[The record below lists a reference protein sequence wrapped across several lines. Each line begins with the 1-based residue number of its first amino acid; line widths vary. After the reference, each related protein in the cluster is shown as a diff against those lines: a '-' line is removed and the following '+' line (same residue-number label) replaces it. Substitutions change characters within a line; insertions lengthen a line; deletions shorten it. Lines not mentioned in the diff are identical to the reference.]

1 LWLNPEK
8 SVRREE
14 TVMKRM
20 LWVALAVLL
29 VPVVVVA
36 QPVLKFD
43 DPTAPGGTVSY
54 AGAGGPILGTDIQFQ
69 SILGIGTP
77 ANPGVELT
85 CVGCLLNFTTGAVTS
100 EGSPGL
106 APWVAGA
113 GGTISIVG
121 AIPAL
126 GIPAG
131 TTLLT
136 GTFSGTPLE
145 AIGAGLQFGLFA
157 GAGSDV
163 KNEDLAE
170 FFGLPPD
177 FTFANTAITA
187 DITHNPLT
195 AAFSGTVVNAD
206 LNNTS
211 TLVVVPY
218 PFTLLLV
225 GAGLLGMG
233 LRRRVA

>member
-1 LWLNPEK
+1 M
-8 SVRREE
+8 
-14 TVMKRM
+14 TKRM
-20 LWVALAVLL
+20 IWVALAVLL
-29 VPVVVVA
+29 VPVVVGA
-36 QPVLKFD
+36 QPILKFD

-54 AGAGGPILGTDIQFQ
+54 DGALGPIIGTDIQFQ

-77 ANPGVELT
+77 LNSGVNLA
-85 CVGCLLNFTTGAVTS
+85 CVGCLLNLTTGAVTT
-100 EGSPGL
+100 EGTPGG
-106 APWVAGA
+106 APYQAGP

-121 AIPAL
+121 GIPAL

-136 GTFSGTPLE
+136 GTFAGTPVQ

-157 GAGSDV
+157 AGGTDE
-163 KNEDLAE
+163 KNETLAA
-170 FFGLPPD
+170 FFGLPTD
-177 FTFANTAITA
+177 FTFANTAITTDL
-187 DITHNPLT
+187 DIDPVT
-195 AAFSGTVVNAD
+195 AAFSGVVVNAD

-225 GAGLLGMG
+225 GAGLLGG
-233 LRRRVA
+233 GLLRRRVV

>member
-1 LWLNPEK
+1 
-8 SVRREE
+8 
-14 TVMKRM
+14 MM
-20 LWVALAVLL
+20 WVALAVLL
-29 VPVVVVA
+29 VPGVVGA
-36 QPVLKFD
+36 QPILKFD

-54 AGAGGPILGTDIQFQ
+54 NGNLGPITGTDIQFQ

-77 ANPGVELT
+77 LNSGVELD
-85 CVGCLLNFTTGAVTS
+85 CVGCLLNFTTGAVTT
-100 EGSPGL
+100 EGVPGG
-106 APWVAGA
+106 APYEAGA

-126 GIPAG
+126 GILPG

-136 GTFSGTPLE
+136 GTFAGTPVQ
-145 AIGAGLQFGLFA
+145 AIGAFLTFGLFA
-157 GAGSDV
+157 GGGTDE
-163 KNEDLAE
+163 KNETLAE
-170 FFGLPPD
+170 FFGLPID
-177 FTFANTAITA
+177 FVFANTSITA
-187 DITHNPLT
+187 DLVVNPTT

-225 GAGLLGMG
+225 GAGLLGAG
-233 LRRRVA
+233 LLRRRIV

>member
-1 LWLNPEK
+1 
-8 SVRREE
+8 
-14 TVMKRM
+14 MKRM
-20 LWVALAVLL
+20 MWVALAVLL
-29 VPVVVVA
+29 GPVVVGA

-54 AGAGGPILGTDIQFQ
+54 NGLLGPITGTDIQFQ

-77 ANPGVELT
+77 LNAGVELT
-85 CVGCLLNFTTGAVTS
+85 CVGCLLNFTTGAVTT
-100 EGSPGL
+100 EGSPGV
-106 APWVAGA
+106 APWVAGP

-126 GIPAG
+126 GILPG

-145 AIGAGLQFGLFA
+145 VIGLGLQFGLFA
-157 GAGSDV
+157 GAGDDV
-163 KNEDLAE
+163 KNEDLAA
-170 FFGLPPD
+170 FFGLPAD

-187 DITHNPLT
+187 DITHNPIT
-195 AAFSGTVVNAD
+195 AAFSGVVVNAD

-211 TLVVVPY
+211 TLVVPY

-225 GAGLLGMG
+225 GAGLLGVG
-233 LRRRVA
+233 LLRRRIA

>member
-20 LWVALAVLL
+20 IWVALAVLL

-43 DPTAPGGTVSY
+43 DPTSPGGTVSY
-54 AGAGGPILGTDIQFQ
+54 DGAGGPILGTDIQFQ

-77 ANPGVELT
+77 LNPGVELT

-100 EGSPGL
+100 EGGPGL
-106 APWVAGA
+106 APWLAGA

-163 KNEDLAE
+163 KNETLAA
-170 FFGLPPD
+170 FFGLPAD

-187 DITHNPLT
+187 DITHNPIT

>member
-1 LWLNPEK
+1 
-8 SVRREE
+8 
-14 TVMKRM
+14 MKRM
-20 LWVALAVLL
+20 IWVALAVLL
-29 VPVVVVA
+29 VPVVVGA

-54 AGAGGPILGTDIQFQ
+54 DGTLGSPIVGTDIQFQ

-77 ANPGVELT
+77 NPGVELT
-85 CVGCLLNFTTGAVTS
+85 CVGCLLNFTTGPVTS
-100 EGSPGL
+100 EGGPGV
-106 APWVAGA
+106 APWVAGP

-131 TTLLT
+131 TTLLS

-145 AIGAGLQFGLFA
+145 VIGAGLNFGLFA
-157 GAGSDV
+157 GAGDDV
-163 KNEDLAE
+163 KNEELAT
-170 FFGLPPD
+170 FYGLPAD

-187 DITHNPLT
+187 DIIHNPIT

-211 TLVVVPY
+211 TVVVPY

-225 GAGLLGMG
+225 GAGLLGVG
-233 LRRRVA
+233 LLRRRVA